1 MPTVLFKTLYKRFNL
16 VLGLILILVTS
27 NVYAATN
34 NSVTTTPNAAIKIK
48 GINIILD
55 VADTSKWSYPQ
66 DAGLTVTI
74 DADNLPMIDNQ
85 AKVSTSDISVSQD
98 IQVQPTV
105 KSSKHSLKCAISIN
119 PVLANNKQKVSQEVA
134 LKYTHDK
141 SGNKKLDLS
150 KYKQLYYY
158 IKTSTANSEL
168 VANNIKLYSKL
179 SLQEKSGKVW
189 VQNNPITINNQNQA
203 CVVDLVTSN
212 FSLQDDKNKK
222 KDTEVD
228 LTSIDSIWAIVNLE
242 DDNTTD
248 NPHTYSSTDKLVFY
262 MDNMILSPRKT
273 NRVSTIQ
280 LVAATTTNNTN
291 TMKTA
296 SIRSI
301 HTLSIGDLTAPVITA
316 IKFDNKEVLES
327 DYVKAKPLISAII
340 DETGSGLATW
350 NISIIDANN
359 LTVNSTSGF
368 GNLVTGSALVITDNV
383 ATALTAGSYS
393 VKITVTDGAGNA
405 TTLSTPTFN
414 VSDGFQIK
422 HVLNGPN
429 PFNPKNGSTSIQYQL
444 TDDADVNIYIYS
456 ISGEKLWHQHITQGD
471 LNGGSSGFNKVDWNG
486 VNDFDEIVA
495 NGVYVVYVIA
505 KNGSTTKTGKAKIMV
520 LK

>member
-1 MPTVLFKTLYKRFNL
+1 MYKLFNP
-16 VLGLILILVTS
+16 VLGLILILLTS
-27 NVYAATN
+27 NAYAVTN
-34 NSVTTTPNAAIKIK
+34 NATVTTQNTLIRIK
-48 GINIILD
+48 GISTILD
-55 VADTSKWSYPQ
+55 VADDSKWSFPQ
-66 DAGLTVTI
+66 DAGVAVTI
-74 DADNLPMIDNQ
+74 DAEELPMIDVQ
-85 AKVSTSDISVSQD
+85 PKVSTSDITVSQD
-98 IQVQPTV
+98 VQVQAQPKV
-105 KSSKHSLKCAISIN
+105 KSNKHSLKCAISIN
-119 PVLANNKQKVSQEVA
+119 PVINKNKQKVSQEIA

-141 SGNKKLDLS
+141 TGNKKLDLS

-168 VANNIKLYSKL
+168 VANNIKIYSKL
-179 SLQEKSGKVW
+179 ALQEKSGKVW
-189 VQNNPITINNQNQA
+189 VQNSPTTINNQNQA
-203 CVVDLVTSN
+203 CVADLVTSN

-280 LVAATTTNNTN
+280 LVVATTTNNTN

-296 SIRSI
+296 SIKSI
-301 HTLSIGDLTAPVITA
+301 HTLSLGDLTAPAITA
-316 IKFDNKEVLES
+316 IKFDNKEVIES

-350 NISIIDANN
+350 NISIIDAYN

-393 VKITVTDGAGNA
+393 VKISVMDGAGNS
-405 TTLSTPTFN
+405 TSLSTPTFN

-429 PFNPKNGSTSIQYQL
+429 PFNPKKESTSIQYQL

-456 ISGEKLWHQHITQGD
+456 ISGEKLWHQHINQGD
-471 LNGGSSGFNKVDWNG
+471 LNGGSSGFNKVTWNG
-486 VNDFDEIVA
+486 INSFDEMVA